1 MISDLLEI
9 SVDCG
14 IRSAK
19 LNSESN
25 RNAMSLQMMRDLLEL
40 LDEHKADPGA
50 RALVLGHQGP
60 VFCAGI
66 DLIERRTLPPD
77 EAVHSEVL
85 AELLTELW
93 ACETPL
99 VCQVDGPV
107 RGGGMGLLSCAD
119 FVLAGPQASFAYT
132 EIRVGVAPALVGA
145 LALLGGGG
153 RQLVPWLLT
162 GETFNAETAGAI
174 GLVTH
179 VLADTD
185 TALVALLN
193 SLTQGGPVAQRE
205 TKRLVRS
212 FSNRDVSIA
221 IAEMTALSAQFFTS
235 EEASEGMRA
244 FAEKRPPAWT
254 EPEQ

>member
-9 SVDCG
+9 SVDGG
-14 IRSAK
+14 IRSVK
-19 LNSESN
+19 LDSEHN
-25 RNAMSLQMMRDLLEL
+25 RNAMSLQLMRDLLDL
-40 LDEHKADPGA
+40 LGEHKADPHA
-50 RALVLGHQGP
+50 RALVLGHHGP

-66 DLIERRTLPPD
+66 DLVERRTLPPV

-119 FVLAGPQASFAYT
+119 LVLAGPRASFAYT
-132 EIRVGVAPALVGA
+132 EVRVGVAPALVGA

-153 RQLVPWLLT
+153 RQLAPWLLT
-162 GETFNAETAGAI
+162 GDTFNAETAGAI

-185 TALVALLN
+185 AALGTLLS
-193 SLTQGGPVAQRE
+193 SLARGGPVAQRE

-212 FSNRDVSIA
+212 FSSGDVPTA
-221 IAEMTALSAQFFTS
+221 IAEMTALSAQLFAS
-235 EEASEGMRA
+235 EEASEGMQA
-244 FAEKRPPAWT
+244 FVEKRPPAWT
-254 EPEQ
+254 EPER